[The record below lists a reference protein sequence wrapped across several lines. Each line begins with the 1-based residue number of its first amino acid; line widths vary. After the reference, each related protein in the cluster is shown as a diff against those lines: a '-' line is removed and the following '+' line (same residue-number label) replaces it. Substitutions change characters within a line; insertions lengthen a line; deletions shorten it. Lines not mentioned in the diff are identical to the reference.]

1 LEQKRGYVNDLDSLN
16 LDYFAKVFAKKVKR
30 SKKLEVDPS
39 KKIPPGRVLGNRVFL
54 ARAGADVVCI
64 KGFLAISKCA
74 FARAL
79 LAHFAVFATCA
90 LPKVASR
97 AQNRCFTPYL

>member
-1 LEQKRGYVNDLDSLN
+1 MDILWDMTKWGTKNAACGQALRVAYQDNISYV
-16 LDYFAKVFAKKVKR
+16 
-30 SKKLEVDPS
+30 
-39 KKIPPGRVLGNRVFL
+39 IRVFL
-54 ARAGADVVCI
+54 ARAGADVVRI

-79 LAHFAVFATCA
+79 LAHFADFVTCA

-97 AQNRCFTPYL
+97 VQNRCFASYLRPSVSALESFTFIL